1 LYLDEQREQE
11 PHCTI
16 QWSDTKKI
24 QIIPLKYIHLPP
36 LRDAEINVTYTI
48 VIDGVR
54 RCGTVLAT
62 GNMKIFLFELY

>member
-1 LYLDEQREQE
+1 LYLDEQLEQE

-36 LRDAEINVTYTI
+36 LRDVEINVTYTI
-48 VIDGVR
+48 VIDGVTR
-54 RCGTVLAT
+54 YGTVIAI
-62 GNMKIFLFELY
+62 GNIKAFLF